1 MLCIN
6 TWNSIFFISLFSS
19 LNVKKRIDFWF
30 SVGSTYTYLTVM
42 RLQAIEVQTGID
54 FRWQPFSVRALMQE
68 MNNIPFAGKP
78 AKENYMWRD
87 LQRRARKYGLPIRMP
102 IDYPLKNF
110 DLANR
115 VAIVA
120 RQEGWCPLYVRN
132 TYHYWFN
139 EGLPAGDEANLAR
152 SLKKAGQNY
161 DRVVEVAGSDSIEA
175 AYQEATSGAR
185 ALGIFGSPTF
195 VVGDDEL
202 FWGDDRLEDA
212 IEFALE

>member
-1 MLCIN
+1 M
-6 TWNSIFFISLFSS
+6 T
-19 LNVKKRIDFWF
+19 REIDFWF

-42 RLQAIEVQTGID
+42 RLQSIERETGVD

-78 AKENYMWRD
+78 AKEAYMWRD
-87 LQRRARKYGLPIRMP
+87 LQRRAGKYGLPIRMP

-120 RQEGWCPLYVRN
+120 RQEGWCPEYVRSA
-132 TYHYWFN
+132 YHYWFN
-139 EGLPAGDEANLAR
+139 EGLPAGDQTNLAR
-152 SLKKAGQNY
+152 SLKQAGQDC
-161 DRVVEVAGSDSIEA
+161 DRVVQLASSDQIET
-175 AYQEATSGAR
+175 AYREATSKAR
-185 ALGIFGSPTF
+185 ALGIFGSPSF
-195 VVGDDEL
+195 VVGGGEL

-212 IEFALE
+212 IEFALQ